1 MTFIDFQAPV
11 WKFVL
16 SDYKMGLFLIIYPSQ
31 DGWSEK
37 EHYESQSTS
46 MGNISRQT
54 NSRIQIFNRFV
65 AQDLKIYSF
74 VGNIKNSKKNNRT
87 MKTKTKQPPNNVVV
101 TSLKLAKFFFV
112 VMPEH
117 VGWWETVIIYQD

>member
-1 MTFIDFQAPV
+1 
-11 WKFVL
+11 
-16 SDYKMGLFLIIYPSQ
+16 
-31 DGWSEK
+31 
-37 EHYESQSTS
+37 
-46 MGNISRQT
+46 MGNISTQT

-74 VGNIKNSKKNNRT
+74 VNNIKNSKKNNRT

-117 VGWWETVIIYQD
+117 VGRWETVIIYQD